1 MQAATTEQESRR
13 PRFFYGWVIVAIA
26 IVGGA
31 FTSGT
36 SVWGASVFVT
46 HMGDELGWTR
56 SAFYGAFTVRA
67 LAAGALAPVLGPLQ
81 DRRNGPRYLMLMS
94 AVSLGVALCLLKFV
108 DDLWV
113 FYLVFGGLGALS
125 MSALGEMMTVA
136 VVPKWFVRR
145 RGRAVGIATT
155 GTAMGP
161 LFFPITVQ
169 ALIEAVGW
177 RDGWLVLG
185 VLTLAVLVPLAL
197 LVRTRPE
204 DVGLL
209 PDGDDASTPPSAAT
223 SAQPSSVASAEVSY
237 SRGEATRTV
246 TFWLLALAFALATLC
261 MGGFFANWLPYFQ
274 DIGFTAAVG
283 SLAAVSYGICSISVR
298 LFWGL
303 LSERF
308 SVRYLLAAQALVT
321 AVSVIFFMQIAGP
334 ISLVLAGAFHG
345 LAVGGFFIM
354 RPMIVANYFGRQHL
368 GAVNSII
375 RPLTTTAGSLS
386 PLLIAGL
393 YDIHGTYLWAFT
405 MIVVSWLTVAAIV
418 TFARPP
424 ARQRA
429 AAGA

>member
-1 MQAATTEQESRR
+1 MEAAAQGQERQK

-46 HMGDELGWTR
+46 HMGDDLGWSR

-67 LAAGALAPVLGPLQ
+67 LAAGALAPILGPLQ

-94 AVSLGVALCLLKFV
+94 AVSLGVALVLLKFV

-177 RDGWLVLG
+177 RDGWFVLG
-185 VLTLAVLVPLAL
+185 ALTLAVLVPLAL

-209 PDGDDASTPPSAAT
+209 PDGDDPSTQPAPRRRPPR
-223 SAQPSSVASAEVSY
+223 
-237 SRGEATRTV
+237 SRGNPTRS
-246 TFWLLALAFALATLC
+246 A
-261 MGGFFANWLPYFQ
+261 
-274 DIGFTAAVG
+274 TAA
-283 SLAAVSYGICSISVR
+283 
-298 LFWGL
+298 
-303 LSERF
+303 
-308 SVRYLLAAQALVT
+308 
-321 AVSVIFFMQIAGP
+321 
-334 ISLVLAGAFHG
+334 
-345 LAVGGFFIM
+345 
-354 RPMIVANYFGRQHL
+354 
-368 GAVNSII
+368 
-375 RPLTTTAGSLS
+375 
-386 PLLIAGL
+386 
-393 YDIHGTYLWAFT
+393 
-405 MIVVSWLTVAAIV
+405 
-418 TFARPP
+418 ARPR
-424 ARQRA
+424 AR
-429 AAGA
+429 